1 MGDKTTTRRPAVAA
15 SGTLGKTPFLHL
27 LIYALEKKLTG
38 SIELFTPD
46 KRSAAVL
53 FLDGQPSKM
62 RTSESVAY
70 LGHVLRELGHL
81 TDEQLK
87 QSLAELAK
95 AKAARP
101 MLHGEYLVGH
111 GLIDGAK
118 LKAGL
123 REQLARKLRW
133 VAAMPA
139 ETAYAYYDA
148 YDSLQGWGGEG
159 EVIDPVPL
167 FWEMLRE
174 FAPWEHVSAAMSRVS
189 MAPLRLA
196 PGAELKRLRLKNDEL
211 AAAQRLRERPMR
223 PTEFAHTSRLKDR
236 TGELLAYLLLVTKQV
251 DVLAAEEAPAGERQ
265 EPTAP
270 PSVGRA
276 GAATA
281 PNAQPSPRF
290 APNTPAVPP
299 PTLTPELAE
308 RWREIVDRA
317 ATIDRA
323 DYFMMLDLARD
334 ASPADVEAAFFGL
347 VKRWHP
353 DRLPPELA
361 PIRDAC
367 SRVFARMS
375 EAHVTLTDDEPRS
388 RYMRLL
394 ADGSGSPETQAS
406 VAKVIEAATAFQKA
420 EVCFRRNDF
429 VQAETFCRKAL
440 EDDPTQPDYHAMLA
454 WMLALKPENQSPEK
468 TLESIRLLERAIA
481 MSNRC
486 EKAFLWRGMLF
497 KRLGRNDLA
506 VKDFKRAMDLNP
518 RNIDAAREVR
528 LYNMRGGPPGRSSKP
543 PAIAKR
549 SSPVPPKNEDSTRPG
564 ILGRLF
570 KKP

>member
-15 SGTLGKTPFLHL
+15 SGTLAKTPFLHL
-27 LIYALEKKLTG
+27 LIYALDKKLTG

-46 KRSAAVL
+46 KRNAVVL
-53 FLDGQPSKM
+53 FLDGQPCKM

-111 GLIDGAK
+111 GVIDGAK

-148 YDSLQGWGGEG
+148 HDSLQGWGGEG
-159 EVIDPVPL
+159 EAIDPVPL

-174 FAPWEHVSAAMSRVS
+174 YAPWEHVSAAMSRIS

-196 PGAELKRLRLKNDEL
+196 RGAELQRLRLKNDEL
-211 AAAQRLRERPMR
+211 AAAQLLRERPMR
-223 PTEFAHTSRLKDR
+223 PTEFAHTARLKDR

-251 DVLAAEEAPAGERQ
+251 DVLAAEEGPAGERE
-265 EPTAP
+265 EPTGP
-270 PSVGRA
+270 LSVGRA
-276 GAATA
+276 GAVTA
-281 PNAQPSPRF
+281 PNAEPSSRF

-299 PTLTPELAE
+299 PTLSPELAE

-347 VKRWHP
+347 VRRWHP

-375 EAHVTLTDDEPRS
+375 EAHVTLTDEEPRS

-429 VQAETFCRKAL
+429 VQAEMFCRKAL

-468 TLESIRLLERAIA
+468 TLESIHLLERAIA

-528 LYNMRGGPPGRSSKP
+528 LYNMRGGPAGRSSKP
-543 PAIAKR
+543 PAITKR
-549 SSPVPPKNEDSTRPG
+549 SSPVPPKNDDSVRPG